1 MAAISIPTRTLN
13 NGREM
18 PWLGY
23 GTWPMKGRQLTDAIL
38 SAFEIG
44 YRLIDTAG
52 VYGNEEDV
60 GAAIRESG
68 LPREDLFVTTKLAGR
83 FQGKPYVRAGFSAS
97 LERLGL
103 DYVDLYLIHWP
114 LPRLGRYVE
123 SYVEM
128 VALQQEG
135 LIRSVGVSNFLDE
148 HVAAVVAAT
157 GVRPAVDQ
165 LQVSPTHAQ
174 VDVVGPVSRDGT
186 VVQAWSPLERN
197 SGILENPTVTGIA
210 SRLGVTPS
218 QVVLRWL
225 IERDIATI
233 PHSANPSRQRLNAD
247 LFGFGLDPAD
257 VAAITALDVGA
268 PVKQDPTTW
277 EEF

>member
-1 MAAISIPTRTLN
+1 MAPISIPTRTLN
-13 NGREM
+13 DGREM
-18 PWLGY
+18 PWLGL
-23 GTWPMKGRQLTDAIL
+23 GTYPAKGRAGTDAFLRAIE
-38 SAFEIG
+38 AG
-44 YRLIDTAG
+44 YRLIDTAYN
-52 VYGNEEDV
+52 YGNEDAV

-68 LPREDLFVTTKLAGR
+68 LPREEFFVTSKLAGR
-83 FQGKPYVRAGFSAS
+83 HQGKPYVREGFSAS

-114 LPRLGRYVE
+114 LPKVGRYVE

-148 HVAAVVAAT
+148 HITAVVAET
-157 GVRPAVDQ
+157 GVVPAVDQ

-174 VDVVGPVSRDGT
+174 AEVVNGVTRHGT

-197 SGILENPTVTGIA
+197 SGILEHPTVVGIA
-210 SRLGVTPS
+210 ERLAVQPS

-225 IERDIATI
+225 VDRDITSVPAST
-233 PHSANPSRQRLNAD
+233 NPERQRLNAD
-247 LFGFGLDPAD
+247 IFGFELEPAD
-257 VAAITALDVGA
+257 VAAVTAIDVGK
-268 PVKQDPTTW
+268 PVKQDPRTW

>member
-1 MAAISIPTRTLN
+1 MAKISIPTRTLN
-13 NGREM
+13 DGHEM
-18 PWLGY
+18 PWLGL
-23 GTWPMKGRQLTDAIL
+23 GTWPVQGRRSTDSILAAI
-38 SAFEIG
+38 EMG
-44 YRLIDTAG
+44 YRLIDTASN
-52 VYGNEEDV
+52 YGNEDAV

-68 LPREDLFVTTKLAGR
+68 LPREDFFVTTKLAGR
-83 FQGKPYVRAGFSAS
+83 FQGKPYVREGFSAS

-135 LIRSVGVSNFLDE
+135 LIRSVGVSNFLDD
-148 HVAAVVAAT
+148 HIAAIVAAT

-165 LQVSPTHAQ
+165 IQVSPSHAQ
-174 VDVVGPVSRDGT
+174 VDVVEAVSRDGT
-186 VVQAWSPLERN
+186 VVQAWRPLERN
-197 SGILENPTVTGIA
+197 GGILEHPTVTGIA
-210 SRLGVTPS
+210 DRLDVAPS

-225 IERDIATI
+225 IERDITTT
-233 PHSANPSRQRLNAD
+233 PHSTNPDRQRLNAD
-247 LFGFGLDPAD
+247 IFEFSLEPAD